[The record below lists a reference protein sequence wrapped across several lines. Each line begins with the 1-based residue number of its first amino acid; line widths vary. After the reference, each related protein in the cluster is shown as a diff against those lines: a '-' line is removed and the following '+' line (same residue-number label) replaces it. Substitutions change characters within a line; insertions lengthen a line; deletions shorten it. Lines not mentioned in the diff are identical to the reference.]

1 MVLAGAGAVDA
12 VGATVDVVA
21 GGVVDAVGAAVDA
34 TGTPSEEPSEGVDI
48 SLCMAEPI
56 DSAVSVG

>member
-1 MVLAGAGAVDA
+1 MDA

-48 SLCMAEPI
+48 SLLCMAEPI